1 MSMIIAK
8 QLGERIK
15 ELRQEK
21 KWTQRDLGNAL
32 GFTAVAIGSWEHGR
46 TTPSMNSIKEI
57 AKLFDVPVDYIVGN
71 IVTKADGSEEA
82 KALLKVAENEI
93 NQLKDEKEKL
103 IIEVADKNLKLKG
116 YVDGYKELKDENVD
130 LKNEITFLKGLPAVV
145 REDRDETKRRIDEL
159 MEENARLKDT
169 IVHMAMKGA
178 LN

>member
-1 MSMIIAK
+1 MTI
-8 QLGERIK
+8 GERIK

-93 NQLKDEKEKL
+93 NQLKADKEKL
-103 IIEVADKNLKLKG
+103 MNEIAW
-116 YVDGYKELKDENVD
+116 Y
-130 LKNEITFLKGLPAVV
+130 KNEN
-145 REDRDETKRRIDEL
+145 DRLCKDVLSYGEIV
-159 MEENARLKDT
+159 EENAKLKET
-169 IVHMAMKGA
+169 IVHLAMKGV